1 MTLEET
7 RNQAGGT
14 GGINM
19 HAKKLAVVAL
29 SFTALTA
36 GAQEFPT
43 RSVRMIVPF
52 APSGP
57 NDVLGRILAQ
67 KLSERMGQQVIIEN
81 RSGAGGSTGTAA
93 VAVAPADGYTLLF
106 SGTSSLAINPS
117 LYKKLPYNAIK
128 DFAPVSLAGTA
139 PSLLATHLS
148 VPAKTVKE
156 LIAIAK
162 TSPGKLNYGSGGI
175 GGTPHLAS
183 ELFKSLANINI
194 VHVPFRGAGPALV
207 ALVSGQVDIYIGG
220 ISSILPMVRDRR
232 IRPIA
237 VTSAKRTALLPEM
250 PTFIESGVPGY
261 EVVNWYAVV
270 APALTPRPVISKLNT
285 EIVNA
290 LAAPDVTKRFAD
302 LGTDAASSTPEQL
315 GAYHREDLA
324 RWEKVIKVANIQP
337 E

>member
-1 MTLEET
+1 MYL
-7 RNQAGGT
+7 
-14 GGINM
+14 
-19 HAKKLAVVAL
+19 KKLVAATLLFAV
-29 SFTALTA
+29 TAA
-36 GAQEFPT
+36 GAQEYPA

-52 APSGP
+52 APGGP

-67 KLSERMGQQVIIEN
+67 KLSEQMGQQFIIDN

-93 VAVAPADGYTLLF
+93 AATSAPDGYTLLF

-148 VPAKTVKE
+148 VPAKSVKD
-156 LIAIAK
+156 LIGIAK
-162 TSPGKLNYGSGGI
+162 KSPGKLNYGSGGI
-175 GGTPHLAS
+175 GGTPHLAG
-183 ELFKSLANINI
+183 ELFKSLAKIDI

-220 ISSILPMVRDRR
+220 IASVLPMVRDRR
-232 IRPIA
+232 IRPLA
-237 VTSAKRTALLPEM
+237 VTSAKRTSLMPEM

-261 EVVNWYAVV
+261 EVVNWYGVV
-270 APALTPRPVISKLNT
+270 APAATPRPVIAKLNT
-285 EIVNA
+285 EIVKA
-290 LAAPDVTKRFAD
+290 LATPDVAKRFAD

-315 GAYHREDLA
+315 GNYHREDLA
-324 RWEKVIKVANIQP
+324 RWEKVIRTAGIQP

>member
-1 MTLEET
+1 MQL
-7 RNQAGGT
+7 
-14 GGINM
+14 
-19 HAKKLAVVAL
+19 KKLTVFAL
-29 SFTALTA
+29 LFTATA
-36 GAQEFPT
+36 ATAQEFPT
-43 RSVRMIVPF
+43 RPVRMVVPF

-67 KLSERMGQQVIIEN
+67 KLSDQIGQQVIIEN
-81 RSGAGGSTGTAA
+81 RSGAGGSTGTAV
-93 VAVAPADGYTLLF
+93 VAAAPADGYTLLF

-156 LIAIAK
+156 LISLAK

-175 GGTPHLAS
+175 GGTPHLAG
-183 ELFKSLANINI
+183 ELFKSLAQVNII
-194 VHVPFRGAGPALV
+194 HVPFRGAGPALV
-207 ALVSGQVDIYIGG
+207 ALVSGQVDVYIGG

-232 IRPIA
+232 IRPLA
-237 VTSAKRTALLPEM
+237 VTSAKRTPLMPEM

-270 APALTPRPVISKLNT
+270 APSLTPRSVITKLNV
-285 EIVNA
+285 EIVKA
-290 LAAPDVTKRFAD
+290 LATSDVAKRFAD
-302 LGTDAASSTPEQL
+302 LGTDAVSSTPEQL
-315 GAYHREDLA
+315 GTYHREDLA
-324 RWEKVIKVANIQP
+324 RWEKVIKMANIQP

>member
-1 MTLEET
+1 MGDNKMHLKGFTVATLLI
-7 RNQAGGT
+7 A
-14 GGINM
+14 
-19 HAKKLAVVAL
+19 A
-29 SFTALTA
+29 TAA
-36 GAQEFPT
+36 GAQEFPV
-43 RSVRMIVPF
+43 RSLRMIVPF

-67 KLSERMGQQVIIEN
+67 KISDQMGQQVIIEN

-93 VAVAPADGYTLLF
+93 AAMASADGYTLLF

-139 PSLLATHLS
+139 PSLLATHMS

-156 LIAIAK
+156 LIGLAK
-162 TSPGKLNYGSGGI
+162 KNPGKLNYGSGGI

-183 ELFKSLANINI
+183 ELFKSLVQVDI

-220 ISSILPMVRDRR
+220 IASVLPMIRDRR
-232 IRPIA
+232 IRPLA
-237 VTSAKRTALLPEM
+237 VTSAKRTPLMPEM
-250 PTFIESGVPGY
+250 PTFIESGVTGY
-261 EVVNWYAVV
+261 EVVNWYAVF
-270 APALTPRPVISKLNT
+270 APATTPRPVIAKLNM
-285 EIVNA
+285 EIVKA
-290 LAAPDVTKRFAD
+290 LAAPDVAKRFAD
-302 LGTDAASSTPEQL
+302 LGTDAVSSTPEQL

-324 RWEKVIKVANIQP
+324 RWEKVIKLAGIQP